1 LRYGRVGNFAGLPGY
16 KLEACGSANRSRKQK
31 VHLPKGLLFIF
42 LPQSVV

>member
-1 LRYGRVGNFAGLPGY
+1 MIGLSGSERLRTDGL
-16 KLEACGSANRSRKQK
+16 KQK